1 MIWADHNLYETTT
14 KAWYYNL
21 NTAAL
26 NVSCKVNL
34 DYACFEF
41 MINKFDQTF
50 GASNGVDTVR
60 QQEIFPWPIDV
71 ATTIR
76 TTLVVAP
83 AIT

>member
-1 MIWADHNLYETTT
+1 MNI
-14 KAWYYNL
+14 
-21 NTAAL
+21 
-26 NVSCKVNL
+26 
-34 DYACFEF
+34 DYACFAF

-83 AIT
+83 ASYYMKRVGVIILSVV